1 MNRRNDDNSV
11 FINGR
16 IVSDIRFNHKF
27 LGEGFYEFD
36 VEIVRRSGI
45 YDVIPVIVSE
55 RMFDVEKDYSGMVVS
70 ISGEY
75 RSFNK
80 TVNDRIALILFVF
93 AHEIE
98 FEEYPF
104 ETYENNTIL
113 LQGYICKEPVY
124 RRTPMGRDIADVL
137 LAVNRGSGKSDYIPC
152 IFWGRNAVY
161 VSRLDIGT
169 KIGISGRVQSRD
181 YTKTLPNGKVL
192 EKVAYEV
199 SVSTLEVI
207 CDERD

>member
-55 RMFDVEKDYSGMVVS
+55 RMFDVQKDYSGMVVS

-113 LQGYICKEPVY
+113 LQGYVCKEPVY

-181 YTKTLPNGKVL
+181 YTKTLPNGKTL

>member
-80 TVNDRIALILFVF
+80 TVNDRVALILFVF

-113 LQGYICKEPVY
+113 LQGYVCKEPVY

>member
-1 MNRRNDDNSV
+1 
-11 FINGR
+11 
-16 IVSDIRFNHKF
+16 
-27 LGEGFYEFD
+27 
-36 VEIVRRSGI
+36 
-45 YDVIPVIVSE
+45 
-55 RMFDVEKDYSGMVVS
+55 
-70 ISGEY
+70 
-75 RSFNK
+75 
-80 TVNDRIALILFVF
+80 
-93 AHEIE
+93 
-98 FEEYPF
+98 
-104 ETYENNTIL
+104 
-113 LQGYICKEPVY
+113 
-124 RRTPMGRDIADVL
+124 MGRDIADVL

>member
-113 LQGYICKEPVY
+113 LQGYVCKEPVY

>member
-36 VEIVRRSGI
+36 VEIVRKSGI

-93 AHEIE
+93 VHEIE

-113 LQGYICKEPVY
+113 LQGYVCKEPVY